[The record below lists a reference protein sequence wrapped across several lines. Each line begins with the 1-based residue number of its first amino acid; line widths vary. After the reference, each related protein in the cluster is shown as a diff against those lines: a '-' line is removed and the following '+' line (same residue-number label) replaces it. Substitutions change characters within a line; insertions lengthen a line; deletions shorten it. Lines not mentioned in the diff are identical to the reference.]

1 MIVASN
7 FFSYHFDSI
16 RFSQILEMMRAEGA
30 TNYFIQMSHFITSGV
45 MKQVE
50 LLSLFQ
56 KKQEKDFLRKTCDH
70 VKFL

>member
-1 MIVASN
+1 
-7 FFSYHFDSI
+7 
-16 RFSQILEMMRAEGA
+16 MMRAEGA

-56 KKQEKDFLRKTCDH
+56 KKQEKDFLGKTCDH